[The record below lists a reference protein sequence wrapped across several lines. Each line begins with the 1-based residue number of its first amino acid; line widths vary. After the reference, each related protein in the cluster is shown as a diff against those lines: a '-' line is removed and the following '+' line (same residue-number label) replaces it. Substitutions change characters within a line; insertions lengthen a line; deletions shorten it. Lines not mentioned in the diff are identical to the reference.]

1 MVKLH
6 SNKMIIM
13 KVKSIFLLGLT
24 IVATALF
31 ADAKTTDLRIP
42 DRTVS
47 KPGRAKSIM
56 EHYRGSDAERKLDAQ
71 KRAYA
76 PSARKNKEVF
86 GKGKTE
92 PRKRRFRIEDIF
104 EIIIEEKGG
113 YGVPRKVVPKKK
125 MEKGVLL

>member
-1 MVKLH
+1 
-6 SNKMIIM
+6 MIIM

-42 DRTVS
+42 DRTIS
-47 KPGRAKSIM
+47 KSSKGKSIM

-76 PSARKNKEVF
+76 PSARKNAEVF
-86 GKGKTE
+86 GRGKTE
-92 PRKRRFRIEDIF
+92 PRKRRLRIEDIL

-113 YGVPRKVVPKKK
+113 FGVRGKVVPKKK